1 MRQWVAGSFGA
12 AALTALIT
20 ATAAAQT
27 PADALRLF
35 ATSTEIAALTAKA
48 KAAIAPGQPNL
59 VQPVVTLPPYTVN
72 LEYRVPGPKAP
83 AAVHETEAEI
93 FLVVEGA
100 GAAVTGGRLEDE
112 RRTNPE
118 NLSGSGIAGGQRR
131 ALARGDILVVPEKTP
146 HWFEPA
152 GGPLVLLSLHVPRK

>member
-1 MRQWVAGSFGA
+1 M
-12 AALTALIT
+12 
-20 ATAAAQT
+20 
-27 PADALRLF
+27 
-35 ATSTEIAALTAKA
+35 
-48 KAAIAPGQPNL
+48 
-59 VQPVVTLPPYTVN
+59 QPVVTLPPYTVN

-131 ALARGDILVVPEKTP
+131 AAGAPVADAPGAGDLATVIRHQRVVERGGDAQ
-146 HWFEPA
+146 PA
-152 GGPLVLLSLHVPRK
+152 GGGGIGERVEGAEGEAGEGDRGEMRGQVGRGARVD